1 MTFRVTVQQFGEPLA
16 VETGQTILEAA
27 LARGIAYPHGCRS
40 GNCGACKSELLSG
53 EVEMSPYSEYAL
65 TASEKDSGLILAC
78 RAVPWS
84 DCAVK
89 YLEFD
94 DTVAHPLRH
103 LVCRVSAVDALTH
116 DIKRVRLKILE
127 GGPFD
132 FTAGQYAS
140 ITFPGLPARDYSMAN
155 RPSETTIEF
164 HIRLIPG
171 GAVTPYVARH
181 LKVGDKLKVFGPH
194 GTSYLRER
202 HTGPIIALAGGSGLA
217 PIKSIVETALAAG
230 AAQPIHLYFG
240 VRDERDL
247 YLEDHFKKLAA
258 KHKGLVFVPVL
269 SEPSKATKRRTG
281 VLADAV
287 RQDFAG
293 LAPQGLAPQSLDGAK
308 AYLAGPPIMVE
319 TAVAALEALGLRR
332 QDCHADAF
340 YSEAEKAALTQTAS

>member
-1 MTFRVTVQQFGEPLA
+1 MTFRVTVQQFGDPFP
-16 VETGQTILEAA
+16 VELGQTILDAA
-27 LARGIAYPHGCRS
+27 LARDLSYPHGCRS

-65 TASEKDSGLILAC
+65 TQAEKDGGLILAC

-89 YLEFD
+89 FLEFD

-103 LVCRVSAVDALTH
+103 LVCRVSAVDNLTH

-127 GGPFD
+127 GGPYD

-140 ITFPGLPARDYSMAN
+140 LTFPGLPARDYSMAN
-155 RPSETTIEF
+155 RPGEATLEF
-164 HIRLIPG
+164 HIRLLPG
-171 GAVTPYVARH
+171 GAVTPFVAKR
-181 LKVGDKLKVFGPH
+181 LKVGDKIKVFGPH

-202 HTGPIIALAGGSGLA
+202 HSGPILALAGGSGLA

-230 AAQPIHLYFG
+230 ATQPIHLYLG

-247 YLEDHFKKLAA
+247 YLEDHFKKLAS
-258 KHKGLVFVPVL
+258 KHKNLAFWPVL
-269 SEPSKATKRRTG
+269 SDPSKPTKRRTG
-281 VLADAV
+281 FLANAV
-287 RQDFAG
+287 RQDFTN
-293 LAPQGLAPQSLDGAK
+293 LDGAK
-308 AYLAGPPIMVE
+308 AYLAGPPVMVE
-319 TAVAALEALGLRR
+319 TAVAALESLGMRR

-340 YSEAEKAALTQTAS
+340 YTEAEKAALAPMTPR